1 MKKLFLLLFVVVACG
16 VVKKAPE
23 TRDPVNITSL
33 CDKVWTFSQTQPAGF
48 TLDIRSMIPPGEG
61 ISVAYATTQ
70 NSHSRDALPAV
81 VSHALSHSGYVG
93 GWLDTTDSLYYFDSI
108 RIFPPD
114 SLAAA
119 MDFGRAN
126 DQIAIFNLSTGA
138 EIRLAVP

>member
-23 TRDPVNITSL
+23 TRDPINITSL

-81 VSHALSHSGYVG
+81 VFHALSHSGYVG